1 MREMPPPPP
10 TPGPAPVLFITELCD
25 LLFYPFIKC
34 AVDGD
39 YSGLVKS
46 GNPTEDEIE
55 SAWRMLFTKFLE
67 LSGSKEAKN
76 HGVSVS
82 KMENINSKILR
93 VEVTVAAILNLQSI
107 GMLHKCGP
115 LFDSLREIGYNDKKF
130 TPETLA
136 KDLQSVTR
144 QLQNDR
150 LSLTRLKKEYEEK
163 QKKGQHQGPATRES
177 YLKALHTIEDV
188 KGRGIDRNTLTAED
202 FALYLADV
210 QKQASITPKNTK
222 RHG

>member
-1 MREMPPPPP
+1 MLA
-10 TPGPAPVLFITELCD
+10 GIPVQLITELCD

-39 YSGLVKS
+39 YSGLVKA
-46 GNPTEDEIE
+46 GNPTDEE
-55 SAWRMLFTKFLE
+55 LASAWRQLFTKFLE
-67 LSGSKEAKN
+67 LSGSKDAKN

-82 KMENINSKILR
+82 KMENIHSKILR
-93 VEVTVAAILNLQSI
+93 VEVTVAAILDLKRI
-107 GMLHKCGP
+107 DMLDKCGP
-115 LFDSLREIGYNDKKF
+115 LFDSLREYGYSDKKF
-130 TPETLA
+130 TPESIDN
-136 KDLQSVTR
+136 DLESVVK

-150 LSLTRLKKEYEEK
+150 LKLKTMMNDYQFKQEK
-163 QKKGQHQGPATRES
+163 NGQQGVTTRES

-210 QKQASITPKNTK
+210 QKQSTITPKNQ
-222 RHG
+222 RHAQR